1 MARYLTR
8 CHAAIGA
15 LLILAQPYQGVA
27 SPNLKTSSNV
37 SPKSYA
43 AAAPISHA
51 TLRKV
56 NVSICLAGRF
66 APSFLKP
73 AIIKNLATN
82 LFEPLDA
89 DIYVVTSTERG
100 GANHREHAVGITG
113 KRLQQIFGA
122 RLKGHIIRSGGQMT
136 SSWNVSRMLKDSE
149 LRSFRLLPYLLNI
162 LGCRDLVFPTDN
174 IASYDVVVRMRPDL
188 AVLRPFQIQFSP
200 TYGRFRLSVGHM
212 THSEFGDGDVII
224 NSFTWECGNDWL
236 AIGTASQMYRSMSI
250 LPHLVQNTFYLPCN
264 ALHNSA
270 NAVEKELSQT
280 GTEHFHDR
288 FWFATTTKVVR
299 MPLGIELARTS
310 CMQMGCLRQ
319 SPFTRLSTFAHEK
332 IGVTFGTEGS
342 MLDCASCSVG
352 PHGKTC
358 QEKLYFQNKT
368 SCYTD
373 RVSEY
378 STYAARER

>member
-1 MARYLTR
+1 MPCRQV
-8 CHAAIGA
+8 C
-15 LLILAQPYQGVA
+15 PKFSEA
-27 SPNLKTSSNV
+27 SNN
-37 SPKSYA
+37 
-43 AAAPISHA
+43 
-51 TLRKV
+51 
-56 NVSICLAGRF
+56 
-66 APSFLKP
+66 
-73 AIIKNLATN
+73 KNLATN

-122 RLKGHIIRSGGQMT
+122 RLKGHIIRSGGRMT

-174 IASYDVVVRMRPDL
+174 IMRYDVVVRMRPDL

-200 TYGRFRLSVGHM
+200 TYGRFRLFCRRHDAL
-212 THSEFGDGDVII
+212 EFGDGDVII

-264 ALHNSA
+264 ALHNST

-288 FWFATTTKVVR
+288 FWFATTTKVV
-299 MPLGIELARTS
+299 
-310 CMQMGCLRQ
+310 
-319 SPFTRLSTFAHEK
+319 H
-332 IGVTFGTEGS
+332 
-342 MLDCASCSVG
+342 ASG
-352 PHGKTC
+352 
-358 QEKLYFQNKT
+358 
-368 SCYTD
+368 D
-373 RVSEY
+373 
-378 STYAARER
+378 